1 MDRKQNFTLFT
12 DKKLLNKYIVIL
24 KPPIIFALLNLGFL
38 AFSISIYLR
47 PAIEAPAGGTDATL
61 AAQGRL
67 VWQKYNC
74 QSCHQLYGL
83 GGYLGPDLTNVYSL
97 PGKGEP
103 VIRAFLKAGVAPM
116 PVFNLSEEEIAE
128 LAAFLRAADASGSAA
143 PRNFTILPTGMIKR
157 K

>member
-1 MDRKQNFTLFT
+1 M
-12 DKKLLNKYIVIL
+12 
-24 KPPIIFALLNLGFL
+24 KPPIIFTLLNLAFL

-47 PAIEAPAGGTDATL
+47 PAIEAPACGTDTAL

-83 GGYLGPDLTNVYSL
+83 GGYLGPDLTNVYST

-103 VIRAFLKAGVAPM
+103 IIRAFLKAGVRPM
-116 PVFNLSEEEIAE
+116 PVFDLSEEETAQLI
-128 LAAFLRAADASGSAA
+128 AFLRAADAGGSAA
-143 PRNFTILPTGMIKR
+143 PRDFIILPTGMTKR